1 MRSDFMG
8 KRGLREKSDVFLAN
22 CALKIAKLSV
32 NCTCLGPYYEY
43 KKPEALK
50 YLTQKSK
57 V

>member
-1 MRSDFMG
+1 ME
-8 KRGLREKSDVFLAN
+8 KQGLREKSGAFLAI
-22 CALKIAKLSV
+22 CALKIAKLST

-50 YLTQKSK
+50 YLTQESK